1 MRTFFC
7 PVCHAAVELTD
18 VQPETQTV
26 RCRVCSAEYSTNQLL
41 DERGN
46 PADPLEH
53 RPKKIPRKDRRRVQV
68 REDGSG
74 LVVTIKA
81 KHAWFLWLC
90 FILNALFTCLGI
102 FLFGDLLAALP
113 AEFTK
118 AYQYVPVFT
127 QILEQLFDQLLP
139 RLDIVRFLILMIA
152 LSFYLYPLTYGWFLG
167 FHMFSAINRH
177 NGLTCRINRERFTI
191 TRHPLPW
198 PGKTLDLD
206 LDSVEQLYVK
216 HRISKPAE
224 GGDPFVPYSLNTI
237 THSGRHTQLLDNLP
251 LDVALCLK
259 QEIEQ
264 WLLTEQDSHQPE
276 IGLDADQNAEQRLSM
291 SDGAA
296 WEEHAEDK
304 RAEL

>member
-1 MRTFFC
+1 VTAFFC
-7 PVCHAAVELTD
+7 PLCHAAVELTD

-53 RPKKIPRKDRRRVQV
+53 CPKKIPRKDRRRVQV

-74 LVVTIKA
+74 LVFTIKA
-81 KHAWFLWLC
+81 NKHAWFLWLC
-90 FILNALFTCLGI
+90 FILNALYTCLSI
-102 FLFGDLLAALP
+102 FLLGDFLAALP
-113 AEFTK
+113 SAFAALPSAFT
-118 AYQYVPVFT
+118 YVPYIPVSV
-127 QILEQLFDQLLP
+127 QILVQLFDQLSPHLN
-139 RLDIVRFLILMIA
+139 IVGLLIYMIVV
-152 LSFYLYPLTYGWFLG
+152 LFDLYSLFCGWFIG
-167 FHMFSAINRH
+167 FPILSVIINRH
-177 NGLTCRINRERFTI
+177 NGLTYRINRERFTI
-191 TRHPLPW
+191 THHPLPW

-216 HRISKPAE
+216 Q
-224 GGDPFVPYSLNTI
+224 DNPYSLNTI

-264 WLLTEQDSHQPE
+264 WLQAERNSHPLNAA
-276 IGLDADQNAEQRLSM
+276 LDADQDAEQHLSM